1 MSGIGGVSWQ
11 VYKNLPPEDQQAIRD
26 AAAKPPQVQAEPAAD
41 PAPPPAPPPA
51 KPADAQTPQ
60 EAVASINAQPLPK
73 TDDLGGM
80 PGPVFDSIYKPRVEQ
95 FTTTRREDAQAALD
109 RMEPKLEDFRNSGLN
124 GATANMEYQESRNAF
139 NSNPYVKELQRIVT
153 EATDKPTQVP
163 SYLTNQ
169 STQADPSAVSNLKL
183 DSVRT
188 ALDTLGV
195 KLPEN
200 PTPQQ
205 IASGYELLGALP
217 QDVLSYAINPGTAV
231 TYTTPV
237 AGISTPSFIPAR
249 VGADV
254 VVEGKVELSD
264 VQTGVDFEQTQQ
276 FKASVEV
283 RGEAGLDVGKTPLN
297 HLYKAAT
304 LLRQVSD
311 ETKQMVE
318 SSPLLRNVVKGLP
331 VSGHLVAFEGTRL
344 SYEATV
350 TPQQGA
356 KLDAGD
362 MSAMPNP
369 LDPQAMPQGT
379 SVLMRGQNLTG
390 SDFAINYKMYGG
402 IGGTH
407 TELDGAGF
415 GVRKMEGSVVEVY
428 AGPMETVEN
437 ATMFGLGKVGTA
449 SIGLSVETSMENRS
463 LQTARIDLSTPE
475 GQQAYQTFMSGG
487 KIPDWNPPGVQRSGT
502 TEVFNAEHAA
512 RLGID
517 AGPISIGVGN
527 SSQLTITRN
536 VWQDGTID
544 QTNSYQGAGQ
554 TTEVKFQ
561 LGADGKPLTDSTE
574 WTLVLPNTSD
584 VAASYFN
591 SSYRPG
597 ELNKKFDGEQ
607 HLQFEF
613 TDKDLMSLRDRARE
627 SVGNL
632 GGDEHGG
639 ERLKDLDAGRITP
652 FPNDL
657 TEQIAIAKTPDEVF
671 AAISRSGQA
680 GCEDFVTMMMWG
692 DQRNTALPGTF
703 QIKDAG

>member
-1 MSGIGGVSWQ
+1 
-11 VYKNLPPEDQQAIRD
+11 
-26 AAAKPPQVQAEPAAD
+26 

-60 EAVASINAQPLPK
+60 DAVASINAQPLPK

-95 FTTTRREDAQAALD
+95 FTTARREDAQAALD

-217 QDVLSYAINPGTAV
+217 PDVLSYAINPGTAV

-237 AGISTPSFIPAR
+237 AGVSTPSFIPAR

-264 VQTGVDFEQTQQ
+264 VQTGVDFQQSQQ

-297 HLYKAAT
+297 KLYKAAT

-331 VSGHLVAFEGTRL
+331 VSGHLVGFEGTRL

-362 MSAMPNP
+362 LSAMPNP
-369 LDPQAMPQGT
+369 LDPQAMPEGT

-415 GVRKMEGSVVEVY
+415 GVRKMEGAVVEVY

-437 ATMFGLGKVGTA
+437 ATMFGLGKLGTA
-449 SIGLSVETSMENRS
+449 SIGLSVETSAESRS

-527 SSQLTITRN
+527 SSQLTITR
-536 VWQDGTID
+536 
-544 QTNSYQGAGQ
+544 
-554 TTEVKFQ
+554 
-561 LGADGKPLTDSTE
+561 
-574 WTLVLPNTSD
+574 
-584 VAASYFN
+584 
-591 SSYRPG
+591 
-597 ELNKKFDGEQ
+597 
-607 HLQFEF
+607 
-613 TDKDLMSLRDRARE
+613 
-627 SVGNL
+627 
-632 GGDEHGG
+632 
-639 ERLKDLDAGRITP
+639 
-652 FPNDL
+652 
-657 TEQIAIAKTPDEVF
+657 
-671 AAISRSGQA
+671 
-680 GCEDFVTMMMWG
+680 
-692 DQRNTALPGTF
+692 
-703 QIKDAG
+703 